1 MSRIKDLLA
10 EEENIDDLKAPTRF
24 GKAFSDFIT
33 TADNKRIAETVLRWA
48 RTPQVEDYIAD
59 HAHFELGDDD
69 GHPCMFMGNFVTLCD
84 EIAVDVLEDLIKQE
98 HYDLSDLEYAQIV
111 EHASKLIADYYSD
124 YEDALCL
131 DAFADYERD
140 SKYANDELKERNG
153 QC

>member
-10 EEENIDDLKAPTRF
+10 EEENIDDLKTPTRF
-24 GKAFSDFIT
+24 GKAFGGFIT
-33 TADNKRIAETVLRWA
+33 AVDNKRIAEAVLRSA
-48 RTPQVEDYIAD
+48 KTPQVEDYIAD
-59 HAHFELGDDD
+59 NAVFGLGDDD
-69 GHPCMFMGNFVTLCD
+69 GNPCMFLENFTTLCD
-84 EIAVDVLEDLIKQE
+84 EIATDILEGLIKQE

-111 EHASKLIADYYSD
+111 EHASNLIADYYAD

-131 DAFADYERD
+131 DAFADYKRD